1 MNIVYEKNIV
11 FEYNCDRMN
20 ELTFKKVAAG
30 LAKKGLYLV
39 SSSGV
44 VDTTKYGYIN
54 IESTKSTYNLMI
66 PSLSNEP
73 IIEWH
78 YRDDARISV
87 DGFSKFYND
96 VSFEEVKE
104 VKTKKEW
111 AEVLGSTITMF
122 DDNQLFNT
130 PNIDQ
135 KYCNNEFV
143 YDILGEYG
151 ITGDLTMEVRLVQ
164 TWQAGLELRF
174 EIEWSVDDKQTP
186 FMIAKVLD
194 DLLLDDINMIKK
206 IVDSVLKSKKFE
218 VDIELAPFGP
228 VDMVC
233 WSNTKIDVKQECS
246 LESRQKLGGN
256 L

>member
-1 MNIVYEKNIV
+1 MNIIYEKNIV
-11 FEYNCDRMN
+11 FEYNCDRMKD
-20 ELTFKKVAAG
+20 LTLRKVAAG

-39 SSSGV
+39 SSGGV
-44 VDTTKYGYIN
+44 VDTAKYGYIN
-54 IESTKSTYNLMI
+54 IESTKTTYNLMI

-73 IIEWH
+73 IIEWD
-78 YRDDARISV
+78 YRDDAIISV

-96 VSFEEVKE
+96 VSFEEIKE

-143 YDILGEYG
+143 YGIFG
-151 ITGDLTMEVRLVQ
+151 ITGELTMEVRLVQ

-174 EIEWSVDDKQTP
+174 EIEWSVDGKQTP

-206 IVDSVLKSKKFE
+206 AVDSVLKSKKFG
-218 VDIELAPFGP
+218 VDVELSPAGP
-228 VDMVC
+228 VNMVC